1 MSDQQHVIFGSEY
14 SPFSVKVRSYFRY
27 KNIPHE
33 WRPRNR
39 DNQAEFQKLAKL
51 PLIPLVLSP
60 DGTVQQDSTPII
72 EAFEEKFPDPALQPP
87 SETLSFLSLLIEDY
101 ADEWLWRPAM
111 HVSLSLVAHRGSG
124 GGERCPCPR
133 KHAER

>member
-60 DGTVQQDSTPII
+60 DGTVQQDSTRAATAIGNLIYP
-72 EAFEEKFPDPALQPP
+72 
-87 SETLSFLSLLIEDY
+87 LLTDRGLRRRMGQQ
-101 ADEWLWRPAM
+101 AD
-111 HVSLSLVAHRGSG
+111 VSLSLVAHRGSG